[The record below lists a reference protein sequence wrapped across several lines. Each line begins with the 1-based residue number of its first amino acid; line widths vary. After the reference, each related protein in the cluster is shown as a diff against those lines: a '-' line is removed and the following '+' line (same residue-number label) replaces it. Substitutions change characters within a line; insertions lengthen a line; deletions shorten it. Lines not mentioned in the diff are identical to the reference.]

1 MCYADPS
8 RMRVGRILSSSPLFL
23 VFYTFK
29 EIKSYNLLQETVKV
43 ENLLIDDDLETSI
56 TEFTGLPMEELN
68 TSNYDNILAKTQT
81 LTQKYSDIRYVY
93 IFL

>member
-1 MCYADPS
+1 M
-8 RMRVGRILSSSPLFL
+8 
-23 VFYTFK
+23 
-29 EIKSYNLLQETVKV
+29 